1 MHNGMLE
8 RLTDESGR
16 HMQHGHHAEHPH
28 DAAAL
33 TQFAQA
39 VPPSL
44 EWAQLTQLATALA
57 QVSAAFLVQELPDG
71 PVVMNACGVSAD
83 QQAAA
88 VALCAE
94 VAADAVL
101 NGCLLDASANPA
113 WAAHPLVRSLSHVRF
128 CLVLPVPSSG
138 KQNRA
143 WLALLDAAPRSP
155 NDLAS
160 ILPGLQALAIHAG
173 HLQDLFRQQQQ
184 SVHLTQGREER
195 LGKALHESESRLNLT
210 EQTAGVGSWSV
221 NITTGLVQHSD
232 EYGSILGLASGEM
245 VDDLA
250 AMVQRYTPEWRKGI
264 RQRLER
270 CAQTGEAFDE
280 EIQVQVPGMSPKWVR
295 TVGNAVRDADGKI
308 LRIQG
313 AVQDISAQKQ
323 AQQETL
329 RLAMRLTTT
338 LASITEA
345 FVTLDRQCCFTYLN
359 QESERLLQ
367 KTTAEL
373 LGEEVWHDFNA
384 GLAQRLRGQLGV
396 ALQTNRRVELE
407 EYFPSLSKWLEV
419 RAYPFAEGLAVY
431 FRDVTE
437 RRRAQ
442 EQLMLLETS
451 VARLNDIVAIAEAGV
466 GPDDEPRMVFVNDA
480 FEKQTGYSRTE
491 VLGQSPRILLEL
503 DPAMFKLL
511 ELAKVLKET
520 RQARTELMVQRKN
533 GASFWI
539 ELEVV
544 SVQASAEEVTHWVAV
559 GRDITQ
565 RKNAEDMIRHLA
577 FYDPLT
583 DLPNRQL
590 LLDRLQ
596 KALSQSARTGQHGA
610 LMFIDLDNFKVLNDT
625 LGHHIGDQLLQQVA
639 QRLEKSVRKTDT
651 VARLGG
657 DEFVVMV
664 DDLSTDPGAAAS
676 KSRALSEKVLNVLRE
691 PFQIAGHQHFAT
703 PSIGVTSF
711 SGEQSDVSELLKQ
724 ADLAMYQA
732 KGLGRNT
739 LCYFDPDMQATV
751 SANAA
756 VGVALRV
763 GLREKQFVVHYQ
775 PQVDRQGV
783 ITGVEALVRWQ
794 HPEKGLIM
802 PADFIPVAEDT
813 GLILPLG
820 MWVLETACE
829 QLATWADRPQTANLS
844 IAVNVSVYQFRHPNF
859 VDMVMAAIKR
869 TGIRP
874 HRLKLELTES
884 LLADRMEITIQKM
897 GMLKGLGVTLSLDDF
912 GVGYSSLSCLKRLPL
927 DQLKIDRGFVADVLT
942 DPNDAAISRAIIALA
957 QSLSLQ
963 VVAEG
968 VETHE
973 QRDFLAYQGCDQFQ
987 GHLFAPALPIET
999 LDAFLR
1005 NPSSAL
1011 LVAG

>member
-1 MHNGMLE
+1 MHQE
-8 RLTDESGR
+8 QR
-16 HMQHGHHAEHPH
+16 AENCSEVGPL
-28 DAAAL
+28 AELSLAG
-33 TQFAQA
+33 Q
-39 VPPSL
+39 PSL
-44 EWAQLTQLATALA
+44 EWTQLTQVAIHLAHT
-57 QVSAAFLVQELPDG
+57 SAALLVQVLPEG
-71 PVVMNACGVSAD
+71 PVVLSISGLSAD
-83 QQAAA
+83 RQAAA
-88 VALCAE
+88 VALCE
-94 VAADAVL
+94 KVAADKL
-101 NGCLLDASANPA
+101 LKGRLLDA
-113 WAAHPLVRSLSHVRF
+113 AAHRSLADQSLVSSQPFVQF
-128 CLVLPVPSSG
+128 CLVLTLPYGSESCPT
-138 KQNRA
+138 
-143 WLALLDAAPRSP
+143 WLALLDTAPRSTEQ
-155 NDLAS
+155 LAA
-160 ILPGLQALAIHAG
+160 ILPGLQALVAHAG
-173 HLQDLFRQQQQ
+173 YVQNLVHQQRQ
-184 SVHLTQGREER
+184 SEHLTKGAAES
-195 LGKALHESESRLNLT
+195 LSKALHESESRLNLA
-210 EQTAGVGSWSV
+210 EHTANVGSWSV
-221 NITTGLVQHSD
+221 KIATGQVQYSD
-232 EYGSILGLASGEM
+232 EYGSILGLEPGEI
-245 VDDLA
+245 VGDLA
-250 AMVQRYTPEWRKGI
+250 SMVRRYKPEWRNAI
-264 RQRLER
+264 RERLER

-280 EIQVQVPGMSPKWVR
+280 EVQVLVPGMGAKWVR
-295 TVGNAVRDADGKI
+295 AVGNAVREADGEI

-313 AVQDISAQKQ
+313 SVQDISAQKQ

-345 FVTLDRQCCFTYLN
+345 FVTLDRQCRFSYLN

-367 KTTAEL
+367 DSSAEL
-373 LGEEVWHDFNA
+373 LGQEIWQGFGSE
-384 GLAQRLRGQLGV
+384 LAQRLRLQLEL
-396 ALQTNRRVELE
+396 ALKTNRRVEWEDL
-407 EYFPSLSKWLEV
+407 FPSLGKWLEV

-431 FRDVTE
+431 FRDVTD
-437 RRRAQ
+437 RRRSQ
-442 EQLMLLETS
+442 EHLMLLETS
-451 VARLNDIVAIAEAGV
+451 VARLNDIVAIAEAGT
-466 GPDDEPRMVFVNDA
+466 GADGETRMVFVNDA
-480 FEKQTGYSRTE
+480 FEKKTGYSRAE
-491 VLGQSPRILLEL
+491 VLGMSPRILLEL
-503 DPAMFKLL
+503 DPARLKLL
-511 ELAKVLKET
+511 EMAKGLQQT
-520 RQARTELMVQRKN
+520 RQTRTELKVYRKN
-533 GASFWI
+533 GAPFWV

-544 SVQASAEEVTHWVAV
+544 SVQASADVVTHWVAV
-559 GRDITQ
+559 GRDITH
-565 RKNAEDMIRHLA
+565 RKGAEEMIRHLA

-596 KALSQSARTGQHGA
+596 KALSQSSRTKQHGA
-610 LMFIDLDNFKVLNDT
+610 LMFIDLDNFKILNDT

-639 QRLEKSVRKTDT
+639 QRLKKSVRKTDT

-664 DDLSTDPGAAAS
+664 DDLSTDPDVAAS
-676 KSRALSEKVLNVLRE
+676 KSRALSDKVLNMLRE

-711 SGEQSDVSELLKQ
+711 NGEESDVSELLKQ

-763 GLREKQFVVHYQ
+763 GLREKQFLVHYQ
-775 PQVDRQGV
+775 PQVDRKGL
-783 ITGVEALVRWQ
+783 IAGVEALVRWQ

-829 QLATWADRPQTANLS
+829 QLAAWADRPQTEHLS

-859 VDMVMAAIKR
+859 VDMVMAAINR
-869 TGIRP
+869 SGVRP

-897 GMLKGLGVTLSLDDF
+897 GMLKALGVTLALDDF

-927 DQLKIDRGFVADVLT
+927 DQLKIDKGFVDDVLT

-968 VETHE
+968 VETNE
-973 QRDFLAYQGCDQFQ
+973 QLDFLTSQGCDQFQ
-987 GHLFAPALPIET
+987 GYLFAPALPIET
-999 LDAFLR
+999 LEGLLQ
-1005 NPSSAL
+1005 NPLSDIA
-1011 LVAG
+1011 VAI

>member
-1 MHNGMLE
+1 MPHGQRAEPSDQAAPLIELMYAAPPGM
-8 RLTDESGR
+8 D
-16 HMQHGHHAEHPH
+16 
-28 DAAAL
+28 
-33 TQFAQA
+33 
-39 VPPSL
+39 
-44 EWAQLTQLATALA
+44 WAQLAQLGTHLA
-57 QVSAAFLVQELPDG
+57 QVPVALWFQALPGGPLVLGSCGLPA
-71 PVVMNACGVSAD
+71 N

-88 VALCAE
+88 LALCTRI
-94 VAADAVL
+94 AADTAL
-101 NGCLLDASANPA
+101 KGFLPDALAHPT
-113 WAAHPLVRSLSHVRF
+113 WAAHPLVGTQPHIRC
-128 CLVLPVPSSG
+128 CLVLPLPSSG
-138 KQNRA
+138 ETNPT
-143 WLALLDAAPRSP
+143 WLALLDTAPRNP
-155 NDLAS
+155 ETLAAC
-160 ILPGLQALAIHAG
+160 LPGLQALAAHAG
-173 HLQDLFRQQQQ
+173 HLQDLARQQQR
-184 SVHLTQGREER
+184 SANLTQGREER

-210 EQTAGVGSWSV
+210 EHTAGVGSWSV
-221 NITTGLVQHSD
+221 NIATGQLQHSD
-232 EYGSILGLASGEM
+232 EYASILGLEPGENM
-245 VDDLA
+245 GDMTT
-250 AMVQRYTPEWRKGI
+250 MVQRYAPEWRTGI

-270 CAQTGEAFDE
+270 CAQAGESFDE
-280 EIQVQVPGMSPKWVR
+280 EIQVQVPGVNPKWVR
-295 TVGNAVRDADGKI
+295 TVGHAVRDGDGQI

-345 FVTLDRQCCFTYLN
+345 FVTLDRQCCCTYLN

-367 KTTAEL
+367 KTTADL
-373 LGEEVWHDFNA
+373 LGLEIWHDF
-384 GLAQRLRGQLGV
+384 GEELAKRLREQLGR
-396 ALQTNRRVELE
+396 ALKTNRRIELE
-407 EYFPSLSKWLEV
+407 DFFPSLGKWLEV

-451 VARLNDIVAIAEAGV
+451 VARLNDIVAIAEAGS

-480 FEKQTGYSRTE
+480 FEKQTGYSREE
-491 VLGQSPRILLEL
+491 VLGQTPRMLLEL
-503 DPAMFKLL
+503 EPAMVKLR
-511 ELAKVLKET
+511 EMAKGLQET
-520 RQARTELMVQRKN
+520 RQVRTELMVHRKN
-533 GASFWI
+533 GASFWV

-565 RKNAEDMIRHLA
+565 RKTAEDMIRHLA

-596 KALSQSARTGQHGA
+596 KSLSQSARTGQHGA
-610 LMFIDLDNFKVLNDT
+610 LMFIDLDNFKILNDT
-625 LGHHIGDQLLQQVA
+625 LGHHMGDQLLQQVA
-639 QRLEKSVRKTDT
+639 LRLTKSVRKTDT

-664 DDLSTDPGAAAS
+664 DDLSTDPDAAAD
-676 KSRALSEKVLNVLRE
+676 KSHTLAEKVLHMLRE

-703 PSIGVTSF
+703 PSIGVTTF
-711 SGEQSDVSELLKQ
+711 NGDQSNVSELLKQ

-732 KGLGRNT
+732 KSLGRNT
-739 LCYFDPDMQATV
+739 LCYFDPDMQATM

-756 VGVALRV
+756 VGAALRV

-794 HPEKGLIM
+794 HPEKGLIR

-820 MWVLETACE
+820 QWVLETACE
-829 QLATWADRPQTANLS
+829 QLASWADWPQTAGLS

-859 VDMVMAAIKR
+859 VDMVMAAIAR

-874 HRLKLELTES
+874 QKLKLELTES

-897 GMLKGLGVTLSLDDF
+897 GMLKDLGVTLSLDDF

-1005 NPSSAL
+1005 NPSSGMM
-1011 LVAG
+1011 VAG